1 MGLGR
6 AWLWLAPCPCRR
18 GGNQDLM
25 MPGLDMSTIVFAII
39 AIFVVWKLRSVL
51 GTRNGAERPPIDPG
65 VGPNLGPNGAN
76 APKPMGQVVHLPTA
90 PRDGVAPTG
99 AASSDPLTRWKG
111 FAEPDSKVATGLDAI
126 AAADPGFSPDG
137 FLAGARS
144 AYEMIVVAFAKGDRA
159 TLGNLLA
166 PEVLDNFSRAIEA
179 RLARGETMETTL
191 VSIDSAAFEDARLN
205 GGTAQV
211 TVRFAAKLI
220 SHTRDKA
227 GLVTEGSA
235 DAVVDH
241 LDVWTF
247 SRDTRSRNPN
257 WQLSATETV
266 H

>member
-1 MGLGR
+1 MV
-6 AWLWLAPCPCRR
+6 LACTLPRRR

-76 APKPMGQVVHLPTA
+76 APKPMGQVVRLPTA

-99 AASSDPLTRWKG
+99 AASSDPQTRWKG

-179 RLARGETMETTL
+179 RLGRGETMETTL

-205 GGTAQV
+205 SGTAQV
-211 TVRFAAKLI
+211 TIRFAAKLI

-227 GLVTEGSA
+227 GLVIEGSD

>member
-1 MGLGR
+1 MGLDR
-6 AWLWLAPCPCRR
+6 AWFWLAPCPRRR

-126 AAADPGFSPDG
+126 AAADPGFSPDS

-166 PEVLDNFSRAIEA
+166 PEVLDNFTKAIEA

-191 VSIDSAAFEDARLN
+191 VSIDSVAFEDARLN

-227 GLVTEGSA
+227 GTVTEGSD